1 MPPKSGRS
9 ILACYSRNV
18 KPPYLC
24 KTCPVVQIRGSPAS
38 PALTISIAKRK
49 RSLWPSSPPSFS
61 APLRLRQ
68 GRRASTYLQEN
79 SRVDERFLPTAG
91 CQVKSSSRRDAEGRG
106 MPCQTAL
113 SRPRASRPARFC
125 LGSCYS
131 GMKPPNPSAA
141 KKLPSLDGGSLVL
154 QSALFWRCRDH
165 GRSRT

>member
-1 MPPKSGRS
+1 MPSKSGRN
-9 ILACYSRNV
+9 ILECYSRNV
-18 KPPYLC
+18 KLL
-24 KTCPVVQIRGSPAS
+24 PVQNLFCCANSPAS
-38 PALTISIAKRK
+38 PPLTISIAKRK

-68 GRRASTYLQEN
+68 GRRASTYLQGN

-91 CQVKSSSRRDAEGRG
+91 CQVKSSRTDAEGRG

-141 KKLPSLDGGSLVL
+141 KKLPSLDGG
-154 QSALFWRCRDH
+154 
-165 GRSRT
+165 